1 MERKYQEKM
10 IREQILS
17 AREHSRKDLLERE
30 KTETSDSKLTFNII
44 YDPVFQNIRTIL
56 LELHLLLTPD
66 KEHPKVFPNVLL

>member
-1 MERKYQEKM
+1 MERTYQEKM

-30 KTETSDSKLTFNII
+30 KTETFDSKLTFNII

-56 LELHLLLTPD
+56 LELHLLLAPG
-66 KEHPKVFPNVLL
+66 KEHTKVFPNVLL

>member
-1 MERKYQEKM
+1 MERTYQEKM
-10 IREQILS
+10 IREQILI

-66 KEHPKVFPNVLL
+66 KEHTKVFPNVLL